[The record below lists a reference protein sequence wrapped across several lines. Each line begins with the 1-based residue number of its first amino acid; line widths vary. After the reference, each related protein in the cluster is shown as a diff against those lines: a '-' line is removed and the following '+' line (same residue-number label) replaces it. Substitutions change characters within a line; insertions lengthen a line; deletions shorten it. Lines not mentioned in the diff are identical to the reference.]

1 MANRNRRGI
10 TISELQWPNDKPGF
24 NKISEE
30 WPSDLVVQALE
41 LVWLGYDL
49 LTTDILNNIDA
60 TKANKQ
66 IEKNINSLLQLR
78 ISRVMTKDEP
88 FDVQHEV
95 PEFETS
101 YSDQAQPPSYDI
113 AFILRANERII
124 LPLEAKVLRTEKAT
138 SKYIK
143 EIHSNFLTCRYAPF
157 SSEAGMLGY
166 LLKGIPEKAFNNI
179 EVAVP
184 CVLSDHPDFLGR
196 NHKTS
201 DHDRIV
207 PIGKTYPAKF
217 RCHHLLLQLTKKS
230 SVKKTK
236 TKGKISREVP
246 ER

>member
-1 MANRNRRGI
+1 MANCNRRGI
-10 TISELQWPNDKPGF
+10 TISELQWPTDKPGF

-30 WPSDLVVQALE
+30 WPSDLVTQALE
-41 LVWLGYDL
+41 LVWRGYDL
-49 LTTDILNNIDA
+49 LAADILNNIDA

-78 ISRVMTKDEP
+78 ISRVMTRDEP

-124 LPLEAKVLRTEKAT
+124 LPLEAKVLRTEKAI

-143 EIHSNFLTCRYAPF
+143 EIQCNFLTCRYAPF

-166 LLKGIPEKAFNNI
+166 LLKGMPEIAFNNI
-179 EVAVP
+179 ELAVL
-184 CVLSDHPDFLGR
+184 CDLSDHPDFSGR

-201 DHDRIV
+201 DHNRTV
-207 PIGKTYPAKF
+207 PTGKKYPAKF
-217 RCHHLLLQLTKKS
+217 RCHHLLLQVTKQA
-230 SVKKTK
+230 SVKKAT
-236 TKGKISREVP
+236 TKGKRSRST
-246 ER
+246 

>member
-1 MANRNRRGI
+1 MANRIRRGR
-10 TISELQWPNDKPGF
+10 TISELQWPREKPGF
-24 NKISEE
+24 SKVSEE

-41 LVWLGYDL
+41 LVWRGYDL
-49 LTTDILNNIDA
+49 LAKDILSNIDA

-124 LPLEAKVLRTEKAT
+124 LPLEAKVLRTEKAV
-138 SKYIK
+138 SEYIK
-143 EIHSNFLTCRYAPF
+143 EIQSNFLTCRYAPF

-166 LLKGIPEKAFNNI
+166 LLKGIPETAFNKI
-179 EVAVP
+179 AVAIP
-184 CVLSDHPDFLGR
+184 CVLSDHPDFSGR
-196 NHKTS
+196 NHKIS

-207 PIGKTYPAKF
+207 PTDKTYPAKF
-217 RCHHLLLQLTKKS
+217 RCHHLILKLTKNSCVNKVTNKEKS
-230 SVKKTK
+230 LP
-236 TKGKISREVP
+236 GFA
-246 ER
+246 

>member
-1 MANRNRRGI
+1 MVTRFKRGI
-10 TISELQWPNDKPGF
+10 TISELQWPKEKPGF
-24 NKISEE
+24 SKISEE

-41 LVWLGYDL
+41 LVWRGYDL
-49 LTTDILNNIDA
+49 LTIDILSRIDA

-95 PEFETS
+95 SEFETS

-124 LPLEAKVLRTEKAT
+124 LPLEAKVLRTEKAV

-143 EIHSNFLTCRYAPF
+143 EIQSNFLTCRYAPF

-166 LLKGIPEKAFNNI
+166 LLKGIPETAFKNI
-179 EVAVP
+179 AVAVP
-184 CVLSDHPDFLGR
+184 CVLSAHPDFSGR
-196 NHKTS
+196 DHKVS
-201 DHDRIV
+201 DHDRSV
-207 PIGKTYPAKF
+207 PEGKTYPAKF
-217 RCHHLLLQLTKKS
+217 RCHHLLLQLTKQSNVPKTKAKRKS
-230 SVKKTK
+230 SRK
-236 TKGKISREVP
+236 VP
-246 ER
+246 ES